1 MLIWL
6 LANAGAAQLP
16 APMEPDAPPKSLPQ
30 TPRRRSLPKRAST
43 PPRQAEPVKKPNL
56 QPAPADPRYEVA
68 RRFLEPLD
76 RGEWAPALLS
86 AEFRDEIDNEFEAG
100 RSALV
105 SPGALGRLKSG
116 RAIADAPFNYTIER
130 RGADGKAL
138 PSLRL
143 RLINVVGQWQIDG
156 FDPQSMTQP
165 KRRPFRQDTFLP
177 TSEDRLFNTMRLL
190 RLAPLDPSQ
199 QQAARGEI
207 VRLFEQLDSPNRRHE
222 QLIEL
227 FGPRMRERLRTEA
240 DLNKLLQP
248 NNLGHLRVLAG
259 EPGTAMMRIELA
271 ARQGA
276 LYLGAAFVTF
286 AGGRMTID
294 AMDYYGPGVLD
305 RQPQPLQPPADPEQN
320 GRSPP

>member
-6 LANAGAAQLP
+6 LAAPGNAQLP
-16 APMEPDAPPKSLPQ
+16 APIEPDAPPKPTPQ
-30 TPRRRSLPKRAST
+30 TPRRRS
-43 PPRQAEPVKKPNL
+43 PPRRTATAKKPTA
-56 QPAPADPRYEVA
+56 QPVATDPRYDVA
-68 RRFLEPLD
+68 RRFLEQLN

-100 RSALV
+100 RLALLA
-105 SPGALGRLKSG
+105 PGALGQLKSG
-116 RAIADAPFNYTIER
+116 RAIANAQFNYAIER
-130 RGADGKAL
+130 LGADGKAL
-138 PSLRL
+138 PSLYL

-156 FDPQSMTQP
+156 FDPKSMAQP

-190 RLAPLDPSQ
+190 RLPPLDPSQ
-199 QQAARGEI
+199 QQNARGEI
-207 VRLFEQLDSPNRRHE
+207 GRLFEQLDSPNRRHE

-248 NNLGHLRVLAG
+248 NNLGRLRVLTG

-271 ARQGA
+271 DRQGA
-276 LYLGAAFVTF
+276 FYLGAAFVTF
-286 AGGRMTID
+286 ADGRMTID
-294 AMDYYGPGVLD
+294 AIDYYGPGVLD
-305 RQPQPLQPPADPEQN
+305 RQPQPLQPPADPM
-320 GRSPP
+320 